1 LELRNASV
9 ISVVLPTFNEEKN
22 VGLIYEKLVN
32 VISALGIPN
41 KEIIY
46 VDDGS
51 LDKTV
56 ENVRK
61 LAAKDP
67 DVKLL
72 LLSTRVGHQISCFAG
87 IRAAHGDIIV
97 TLDSDLQHPPELIR
111 ELYAQWREGADIVN
125 TVRKD
130 TLRKSFIKKFVSK
143 SFYVVINKMSRL
155 KMTPNTA
162 DFRLIGRNV
171 ADELVLYEDR
181 DLFLRGIISRLG
193 YSKAFVPYTAL
204 ARVHGKSK
212 YDFRQSLNFG
222 FMGLFYFSEIPLKL
236 SIYASVV
243 SLLFTI
249 GYVTYEL
256 VSYLAG
262 GDAPPKGYITLVLLV
277 SIYSA
282 IILLILG
289 IMGIYINKIYHQTK
303 KKPIYYIAE
312 KVNF

>member
-1 LELRNASV
+1 MEPRNAQS
-9 ISVVLPTFNEEKN
+9 ISIILPTFNEEKN
-22 VGLIYEKLVN
+22 VVLIYEKLIN
-32 VISALGIPN
+32 VISGVGIPN
-41 KEIIY
+41 KEIIF

-51 LDKTV
+51 TDKTV
-56 ENVRK
+56 ENIK
-61 LAAKDP
+61 TLAANDK

-72 LLSTRVGHQISCFAG
+72 ILSTRVGHQISCFAG
-87 IRAAHGDIIV
+87 IRVARGDVVV
-97 TLDSDLQHPPELIR
+97 TLDSDLQHPPELIKD
-111 ELYAQWREGADIVN
+111 LYDQWRAGADIVN
-125 TVRKD
+125 TIRTD
-130 TLRKSFIKKFVSK
+130 TLRKSLFKKFVSK
-143 SFYVVINKMSRL
+143 SFYVVMNKMSRL

-162 DFRLIGRNV
+162 DFRLLGRNV
-171 ADELVLYEDR
+171 VNELALYEDR

-193 YSKAFVPYTAL
+193 YPKAFVPYTAL

-236 SIYASVV
+236 AIYASVV

-262 GDAPPKGYITLVLLV
+262 GEPPPKGYITLVLLI

-303 KKPIYYIAE
+303 NKPIYYVAE
-312 KVNF
+312 KINF